1 MIHPKFDIADQ
12 KTIWNREHMSKK
24 KAIIVICPG
33 GAYQWLSPRES
44 APVARAFEAM
54 GYETSV
60 LRYTV
65 QAEGDPKPLGLRP
78 VRELSERVA
87 QLRKTADG
95 APIFVCGFSAG
106 GHLAATLGVHWKT
119 LGLSRPDGLILCYP
133 VITAEEDLCN
143 PGSIRSIAGE
153 DQRTFFSLEK
163 HVSADT
169 PPTFLWH
176 TAEDHSVP
184 VENSLMFATALKRW
198 GVPFEMHIYP
208 FGEHGLSLA
217 TEEVTEFEKGRLPDA
232 HVAGWINECDAWLE
246 AMTAAIRK

>member
-1 MIHPKFDIADQ
+1 MAQ
-12 KTIWNREHMSKK
+12 KK

-44 APVARAFEAM
+44 EPIARAFEAM
-54 GYETSV
+54 GYETSI

-65 QAEGDPKPLGLRP
+65 QAEGDTEPLGLGP

-87 QLRKTADG
+87 QLRNTADG
-95 APIFVCGFSAG
+95 APVFVCGFSAG

-133 VITAEEDLCN
+133 VITAEEGLCN
-143 PGSIRSIAGE
+143 APSIQSVAGE
-153 DQRTFFSLEK
+153 DRRDFFSLEK

-184 VENSLMFATALKRW
+184 VENSLMFATALRRC
-198 GVPFEMHIYP
+198 GVPFEMHVYP

-217 TEEVTEFEKGRLPDA
+217 TDEVTEYEKGRLPDA
-232 HVAGWINECDAWLE
+232 HVAGWIRECGDWIETVLN
-246 AMTAAIRK
+246 RKR